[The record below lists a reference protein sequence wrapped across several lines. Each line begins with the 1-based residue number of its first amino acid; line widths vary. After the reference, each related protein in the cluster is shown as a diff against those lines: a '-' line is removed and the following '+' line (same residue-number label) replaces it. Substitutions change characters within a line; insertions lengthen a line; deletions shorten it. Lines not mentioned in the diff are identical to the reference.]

1 MEYIIKIGIEAAN
14 KPKAEEI
21 ATDLMS
27 IRNALTDADLKELKN
42 LLEKNPGIVQTAK
55 RFLGKS

>member
-1 MEYIIKIGIEAAN
+1 MEYIIKMGIEAQS

-27 IRNALTDADLKELKN
+27 IRNALNDADLKELRK

-55 RFLGKS
+55 KFLGKD

>member
-1 MEYIIKIGIEAAN
+1 MGIEAQS

-21 ATDLMS
+21 ATDLMG
-27 IRNALTDADLKELKN
+27 IRNALNDADLKELRK

-55 RFLGKS
+55 KFLGKD